1 MIPCLPRLE
10 ARVSLAPIMKRI
22 AFLVASIGAML
33 ALNSCLQNEMTITV
47 KADGSGT
54 VVEETVFGAQM
65 SAMMGGL
72 GGLGGE
78 AGAPK
83 EDPLAEMFSE
93 DKAKEKAAKMGE
105 GVTVAKVEKIDKDGK
120 KGGRVTY
127 AFKDINKLK
136 IGLSSGMD
144 ALDSMGDAGPGAGA
158 EDDAEEAEDAE
169 DPVQFKMEGKK
180 LTVMLPQ
187 PDKDAKAPAVE
198 IPEKEEEKSPEDAQA
213 EAMAKAMFADMKMS
227 VKLVIDPAI
236 AKTDA
241 THVEGNTITLMEMNF
256 GELMKDDKGMKLLDQ
271 MEGKSPQEVAKLV
284 EGIKGVKFETKEKIT
299 VDVK

>member
-1 MIPCLPRLE
+1 MH
-10 ARVSLAPIMKRI
+10 VSLPPIMKRI
-22 AFLVASIGAML
+22 SFLLASIGAML
-33 ALNSCLQNEMTITV
+33 ALNSCLQNEVTITV

-78 AGAPK
+78 EGAAQ

-93 DKAKEKAAKMGE
+93 EKAKEKAAKMGE

-127 AFKDINKLK
+127 AFKDVNKLK
-136 IGLSSGMD
+136 YSLSSGMD
-144 ALDSMGDAGPGAGA
+144 ALESMGGDMPGA
-158 EDDAEEAEDAE
+158 EDAGGGEEADDKG
-169 DPVQFKMEGKK
+169 DPLRFKMEGKK
-180 LTVMLPQ
+180 LTVILPQ
-187 PDKDAKAPAVE
+187 PDEDAKVPEVD
-198 IPEKEEEKSPEDAQA
+198 IPEKEEEQSPEDAQA

-227 VKLVIDPAI
+227 VKLKIDPAI
-236 AKTDA
+236 AKCDA

-256 GELMKDDKGMKLLDQ
+256 GKLMEDEKGMRLLDQ
-271 MEGKSPQEVAKLV
+271 MEGKKPEEVAKLV

>member
-1 MIPCLPRLE
+1 
-10 ARVSLAPIMKRI
+10 MKKF
-22 AFLVASIGAML
+22 ALLLASIGAML

-78 AGAPK
+78 AGAPQ
-83 EDPLAEMFSE
+83 EDPMAEMFSE
-93 DKAKEKAAKMGE
+93 KTAKEKAAKMGE

-120 KGGRVTY
+120 KGGRITY

-136 IGLSSGMD
+136 VGLGSGMD
-144 ALDSMGDAGPGAGA
+144 ALDSMGEGMGPGADAAGDAAA
-158 EDDAEEAEDAE
+158 EVEDVE
-169 DPVQFKMEGKK
+169 DLVQFKMEGKK
-180 LTVMLPQ
+180 LTVILPQ
-187 PDKDAKAPAVE
+187 PDKDAEVPAVE
-198 IPEKEEEKSPEDAQA
+198 IPEKEEEQSPEDAQA

-227 VKLVIDPAI
+227 MKLVI
-236 AKTDA
+236 
-241 THVEGNTITLMEMNF
+241 VEGNTITLMEMNF

-284 EGIKGVKFETKEKIT
+284 EGINGVKFETKESFT

>member
-1 MIPCLPRLE
+1 MKKFVLL
-10 ARVSLAPIMKRI
+10 LAS
-22 AFLVASIGAML
+22 VGAML
-33 ALNSCLQNEMTITV
+33 SLNSCLQNEMTITV

-78 AGAPK
+78 AGAPQ
-83 EDPLAEMFSE
+83 ENPLDEMFSK

-136 IGLSSGMD
+136 LGLGSGMD
-144 ALDSMGDAGPGAGA
+144 ALDSMGPPGADG
-158 EDDAEEAEDAE
+158 EGEEGEKEEIE
-169 DPVQFKMEGKK
+169 DPVQFKLEGKK
-180 LTVMLPQ
+180 LTVILPQ
-187 PDKDAKAPAVE
+187 PDKDAKAPDVE

-213 EAMAKAMFADMKMS
+213 EAMAKAMFADMKIS
-227 VKLVIDPAI
+227 VKLVIEPGI
-236 AKTDA
+236 EKCDA
-241 THVEGNTITLMEMNF
+241 SHVDGNTITLMEMNF
-256 GELMKDDKGMKLLDQ
+256 GELMKNEKGMKLLDQ
-271 MEGKSPQEVAKLV
+271 MEDKSPQEVAKLV
-284 EGIKGVKFETKEKIT
+284 EGIDGVSFESKEKIT
-299 VDVK
+299 VDMK